1 MSTATLELTEQQITN
16 AAKRLGKVS
25 FSKRHAGMSKKEIRE
40 QQSKIAQLPRG
51 ARLPSAD
58 IEEDS

>member
-1 MSTATLELTEQQITN
+1 MSTATLDLTEQQITN

-58 IEEDS
+58 EDSE

>member
-1 MSTATLELTEQQITN
+1 MSTAGTIELTEQQITN

-40 QQSKIAQLPRG
+40 QQSRIASLPRG

-58 IEEDS
+58 EDSE